1 MQMLSEVKFCLPTN
15 ITCQCMSENTL
26 ATVAGC
32 LRGVNKSVDTA
43 AKIMLEYCERY
54 HVEVSPDWYE
64 PAIEYFDQHAKSS

>member
-1 MQMLSEVKFCLPTN
+1 
-15 ITCQCMSENTL
+15 MSENTL